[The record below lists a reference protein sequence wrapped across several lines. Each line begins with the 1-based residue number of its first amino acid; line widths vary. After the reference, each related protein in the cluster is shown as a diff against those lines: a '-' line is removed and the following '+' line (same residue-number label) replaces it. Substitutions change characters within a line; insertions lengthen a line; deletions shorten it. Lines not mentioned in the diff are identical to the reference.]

1 MLSIDQRGIKYLI
14 QAEAAE
20 FLKPS
25 QVRLQATVAIIEYSD
40 SAVSVT
46 LTDGTRLS
54 AQYAICTFS
63 IGVLQNDDVRFDPPL
78 PQWKVEAI
86 HSLTMVIIWV
96 PYVRKGINNDH
107 GYPQATYTKIFLQ
120 FPQKFWFD
128 TQVGVRRP
136 HAANKTY

>member
-25 QVRLQATVAIIEYSD
+25 QVRLQATVAKIEYSD

-63 IGVLQNDDVRFDPPL
+63 LGVLQNDDVQFDPPL
-78 PQWKVEAI
+78 PEWKVEAI
-86 HSLTMVIIWV
+86 HSVTMVINRA
-96 PYVRKGINNDH
+96 PYVEKRHCNNDYGH
-107 GYPQATYTKIFLQ
+107 PQAIFTKIFLQ

-128 TQVGVRRP
+128 TQVCVTP
-136 HAANKTY
+136 I